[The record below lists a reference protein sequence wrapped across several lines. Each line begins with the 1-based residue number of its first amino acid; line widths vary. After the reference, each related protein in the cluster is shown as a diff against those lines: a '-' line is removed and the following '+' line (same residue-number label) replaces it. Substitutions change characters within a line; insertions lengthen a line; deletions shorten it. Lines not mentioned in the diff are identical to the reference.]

1 MIIIRLINESFL
13 FALQSIRVNK
23 VRTLLSLLGIT
34 IGIFSVIS
42 VFTVFDSME
51 RSIKSS
57 IDELGDNVL
66 FVQKW
71 PWAMGGDYPW
81 WKYWQRPDPKLAE
94 LAEIQRKSNTIESA
108 SFMIAV
114 NRTVKY
120 LNNSIENAVV
130 VAASHDYD
138 KTMTVKVEEG
148 RYFTAIES
156 ASGKNVVIIGSEIS
170 EVLFNGLDPIGR
182 KIKIFGRNVEVIG
195 IREKE
200 GEDLFGNTSDD
211 QLLIPINFARSL
223 VDIRNTSPSIIVRA
237 RPNITNDEMRDELTG
252 ILRAS
257 HRLKPSED
265 DDFAI
270 NETDIITKG
279 FEDLF
284 RIVGMV
290 GWVIGGFSLL
300 VGGFG
305 IANIMFVSVKERTN
319 QIGIQKS
326 LGAKNYFILFQFLF
340 EAVFL
345 SLFGGIVGLLIILLL
360 VVLVNSQGMALELV
374 LTNGNIILGMGVSIF
389 IGLISGII
397 PARNAS
403 RLNPV
408 EAMRSTF

>member
-81 WKYWQRPDPKLAE
+81 WKYWQRPEPKLAE

-223 VDIRNTSPSIIVRA
+223 VDVRNTSPSIIVRA

-284 RIVGMV
+284 NIVGMV

-305 IANIMFVSVKERTN
+305 IANIMFVSVKERTS

-408 EAMRSTF
+408 DAMRSTF

>member
-1 MIIIRLINESFL
+1 
-13 FALQSIRVNK
+13 
-23 VRTLLSLLGIT
+23 
-34 IGIFSVIS
+34 
-42 VFTVFDSME
+42 ME

-81 WKYWQRPDPKLAE
+81 WKYWQRPEPKLAE

-156 ASGKNVVIIGSEIS
+156 ASGKNVVIIGAEIS

-195 IREKE
+195 VREKE

>member
-81 WKYWQRPDPKLAE
+81 WKYWQRPEPKLAE

-138 KTMTVKVEEG
+138 KTMTVKVVQ
-148 RYFTAIES
+148 TI
-156 ASGKNVVIIGSEIS
+156 
-170 EVLFNGLDPIGR
+170 
-182 KIKIFGRNVEVIG
+182 
-195 IREKE
+195 
-200 GEDLFGNTSDD
+200 
-211 QLLIPINFARSL
+211 
-223 VDIRNTSPSIIVRA
+223 
-237 RPNITNDEMRDELTG
+237 
-252 ILRAS
+252 
-257 HRLKPSED
+257 
-265 DDFAI
+265 
-270 NETDIITKG
+270 
-279 FEDLF
+279 
-284 RIVGMV
+284 
-290 GWVIGGFSLL
+290 
-300 VGGFG
+300 
-305 IANIMFVSVKERTN
+305 
-319 QIGIQKS
+319 
-326 LGAKNYFILFQFLF
+326 
-340 EAVFL
+340 
-345 SLFGGIVGLLIILLL
+345 
-360 VVLVNSQGMALELV
+360 
-374 LTNGNIILGMGVSIF
+374 
-389 IGLISGII
+389 
-397 PARNAS
+397 
-403 RLNPV
+403 
-408 EAMRSTF
+408 

>member
-81 WKYWQRPDPKLAE
+81 WKYWQRPEPKLAE

-156 ASGKNVVIIGSEIS
+156 ASGKNVVIIGAEIS

-195 IREKE
+195 VREKE